1 MPEKRQ
7 SVKRF
12 LEIFYQN
19 QILDFFFFLQY
30 GGFFMNEM
38 RINRFS
44 EEGVMKRGLT
54 VILAALVLLTGCELR
69 YRAISKLDI
78 TDAESLYLASEAEA
92 RGTGNVMFKIT
103 KEGAVVEVSYTSNS
117 GIKASAKSLK
127 PNAIYHANDEY
138 MIVVFDYRFACLV
151 SKTTGAVYS
160 LDNVGYPEPKDPYG
174 NGYMFANSSPVLSD
188 GKNNIYFKTY
198 FYSSD
203 NPDKSYELY
212 RIDVTNPA
220 KVFAQ
225 PLTAPNDY
233 VNTFAVDAAGNVV
246 YDYHDINSNY
256 GTRLVFAGGG
266 FAPSENI
273 PSIVWTA
280 PDGKLYYQGDEVY
293 DETTGESGYPIYRLD
308 IEGQKVTETEYGK
321 VKSDYNYYIDNS
333 SYYLMTDK
341 RAYLLKAYG
350 ILLEVY
356 NPEDNPNVTT
366 LDYKLTGSAVDVSED
381 GGLVYVTGQREV
393 VCIDLNAKTWRYLY
407 QSDEYEI
414 YEATYSGQG
423 VTVNAMRFRDGRI
436 IMGKID
442 REGKMEV
449 LDETSNSKVLYLT
462 RIR

>member
-1 MPEKRQ
+1 
-7 SVKRF
+7 
-12 LEIFYQN
+12 
-19 QILDFFFFLQY
+19 
-30 GGFFMNEM
+30 MNEM

-54 VILAALVLLTGCELR
+54 VVLAALVLLTGCELR

-78 TDAESLYLASEAEA
+78 TDAESLYLAPEAEA

-103 KEGAVVEVSYTSNS
+103 KEGAVVEVSYTSDS

-127 PNAIYHANDEY
+127 PDAIYHANDEY
-138 MIVVFDYRFACLV
+138 MIVVFRYNIACLV
-151 SKTTGAVYS
+151 SKKTGAVYS

-198 FYSSD
+198 FYNPD
-203 NPDKSYELY
+203 NPYKNYELY

-246 YDYHDINSNY
+246 YNYDDINSNN
-256 GTRLVFAGGG
+256 GARLAYSGGG
-266 FAPSENI
+266 FANCDYAYY
-273 PSIVWTA
+273 WTA
-280 PDGKLYYQGDEVY
+280 PDGKLYYLVNDLIH
-293 DETTGESGYPIYRLD
+293 DDITGEFVQPIYRLD

-321 VKSDYNYYIDNS
+321 VKSDYGNYIGNS

-341 RAYLLKAYG
+341 RAYLLNAYG

-366 LDYKLTGSAVDVSED
+366 LDYKLTGNAVDVSED

-449 LDETSNSKVLYLT
+449 LDEKSNSKVLYLT
-462 RIR
+462 RIK

>member
-1 MPEKRQ
+1 
-7 SVKRF
+7 
-12 LEIFYQN
+12 
-19 QILDFFFFLQY
+19 
-30 GGFFMNEM
+30 
-38 RINRFS
+38 
-44 EEGVMKRGLT
+44 MKRGLT
-54 VILAALVLLTGCELR
+54 VVLAALVLLTGCDGGYVDYGDVSAL
-69 YRAISKLDI
+69 LI
-78 TDAESLYLASEAEA
+78 TDAESLYLAPKPKTEEAAA
-92 RGTGNVMFKIT
+92 RDAEGNVMFKIT
-103 KEGAVVEVSYTSNS
+103 KEGIVIEVTFTNDKGETESTE
-117 GIKASAKSLK
+117 KLK
-127 PNAIYHANDEY
+127 PIALYHANDDY
-138 MIVVFDYRFACLV
+138 FIVVYDIYDQYGNNVSHLV

-160 LDNVGYPEPKDPYG
+160 LDNVGYPEPYL
-174 NGYMFANSSPVLSD
+174 NESERMFANSSLVLSD

-198 FYSSD
+198 FYNSD

-212 RIDVTNPA
+212 RIDVSNPE

-246 YDYHDINSNY
+246 YNYNDINSNN
-256 GTRLVFAGGG
+256 GVRLVFSGGG
-266 FAPSENI
+266 FASSENI
-273 PSIVWTA
+273 PYTVWTA
-280 PDGKLYYQGDEVY
+280 PDGKLYYLGDQVY
-293 DETTGESGYPIYRLD
+293 DETAGEYGYPIYRLD

-321 VKSDYNYYIDNS
+321 ANGYFSAYYD
-333 SYYLMTDK
+333 SYYLTSGD
-341 RAYLLKAYG
+341 RAY
-350 ILLEVY
+350 ILDDNGRLAEVY
-356 NPEDNPNVTT
+356 NPEGRPNVTT
-366 LDYKLTGSAVDVSED
+366 LDYKLTGNAVDVSED

-449 LDETSNSKVLYLT
+449 LDEKSNNKVLYLT

>member
-1 MPEKRQ
+1 
-7 SVKRF
+7 
-12 LEIFYQN
+12 
-19 QILDFFFFLQY
+19 
-30 GGFFMNEM
+30 
-38 RINRFS
+38 
-44 EEGVMKRGLT
+44 MKRGLT
-54 VILAALVLLTGCELR
+54 VVLAALVLLTGCELR

-78 TDAESLYLASEAEA
+78 TDAESLYLAPEA

-138 MIVVFDYRFACLV
+138 MVVVFWYGNGMACLV

-160 LDNVGYPEPKDPYG
+160 LENVGMPDDYKL
-174 NGYMFANSSPVLSD
+174 MFVNSSPVLSD
-188 GKNNIYFKTY
+188 GKNNIYFKT
-198 FYSSD
+198 SA
-203 NPDKSYELY
+203 ELY
-212 RIDVTNPA
+212 RIDVSNPE

-225 PLTAPNDY
+225 PLMAPNDKGA
-233 VNTFAVDAAGNVV
+233 TSFAVDAAGNVIYSCSGV
-246 YDYHDINSNY
+246 
-256 GTRLVFAGGG
+256 RLAFAGGG
-266 FAPSENI
+266 YKNLNTDSY
-273 PSIVWTA
+273 WTA
-280 PDGKLYYQGDEVY
+280 PDGKLYCGGGLVY
-293 DETTGESGYPIYRLD
+293 DETAGEYGYPIYRLD
-308 IEGQKVTETEYGK
+308 IEGQKVTETEYWDFQI
-321 VKSDYNYYIDNS
+321 STDNNYYLTS
-333 SYYLMTDK
+333 GG
-341 RAYLLKAYG
+341 RAY
-350 ILLEVY
+350 ILDVGGRVIEVY
-356 NPEDNPNVTT
+356 NPEGKPNVTT

-381 GGLVYVTGQREV
+381 GGLVYVTGQCEV

-462 RIR
+462 RIK